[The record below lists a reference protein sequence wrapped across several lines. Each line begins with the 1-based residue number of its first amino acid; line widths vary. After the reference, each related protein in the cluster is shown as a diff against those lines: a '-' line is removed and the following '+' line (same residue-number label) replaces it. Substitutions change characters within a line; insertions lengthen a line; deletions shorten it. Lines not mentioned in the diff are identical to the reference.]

1 MQQELEPLQQN
12 GTIPYVGIEFIRKA
26 IEAEEKEDW
35 WAVEDASSLTATYV
49 EGVWSGRLI
58 KNREVMVGSKG
69 IFVECGWIQQFKA
82 QEFDTL
88 NSRSVVCKSMVWDP
102 QWLFWC
108 LFDLVNEVLLQQHKV
123 GEGLYCFESADVN
136 IHHTTEQVRGRV
148 STFTDLPCNCRW
160 S

>member
-1 MQQELEPLQQN
+1 MREESVIEVAVVLEH
-12 GTIPYVGIEFIRKA
+12 A
-26 IEAEEKEDW
+26 
-35 WAVEDASSLTATYV
+35 YV
-49 EGVWSGRLI
+49 EGTWSGRLI

-108 LFDLVNEVLLQQHKV
+108 FFFYLVNEVLLQQREA
-123 GEGLYCFESADVN
+123 GEGS
-136 IHHTTEQVRGRV
+136 
-148 STFTDLPCNCRW
+148 
-160 S
+160 